1 MDKNILTNRFCG
13 VFVCAIMLFVAQA
26 FAAAW
31 DGKSMSRPQQDK
43 NGVFIITSAEELAW
57 FSDTTNYKLTG
68 DGTTQMY
75 KVNARLD
82 ADLDLGN
89 ELFVPI
95 CGGGGEKKYMGTF
108 DGNGHTISNL
118 RINGAEIAKKK
129 NNARY
134 AQNVGFVAAMSGGTV
149 KNLVLENVDLQSS
162 TDIGLVGS
170 GSQISVGA
178 VVAWQE
184 NGTID
189 GCFASGSI
197 QTSGKG
203 QGVGG
208 IVGNLHKGTVKN
220 CLSTVSIQVS
230 GNEAQVGGIV
240 GLVKKANTITIQ
252 SCVYAGSTLT
262 NTGNGSV
269 GAIVGR
275 QMEDKT
281 VLKVEDCF
289 YNSEIGASGVG
300 SAKNSANV
308 TDKSVGT
315 SNVNLEENICTLN
328 GGEIVN
334 GECSKDSP
342 WSVGENSVSLNGS
355 DGYKVIFNAKSGS
368 FGTNAKTKK
377 VLANGAK
384 ITTSEISIPSHADS
398 AFAGW
403 SLDENATEPDKDLGV
418 VTKPTTVY
426 AVWYPIYTVTFN
438 AAPGTFAD
446 GKTVVQTT
454 KVAKNQKI
462 SVDGFEVPFSYTN
475 TDGTKF
481 YFTGWALT
489 EENSEEDTLHVLPI
503 ATMDTTLYAV
513 WTEAITY
520 TVTYND
526 NGHGKTKVDFVR
538 VEQKQKTDAP
548 ADPEADPGYK
558 FVAWYTEAACENKFD
573 FDETE
578 IEENWILYAKWDA
591 EKFAINYVLNDGVNN
606 KDNPATYTIED
617 QTIVLQ
623 APVRDGYDFAG
634 WFYDKDFSEKAT
646 QITQGST
653 GAKTLYAKWEASFY
667 TVSYLAGTNAFGTV
681 SSDKKKH
688 GASIKLKGEGI
699 FTRKDYVQDGWSLT
713 DGGDKVYCLNGS
725 YSGNADL
732 TLYPHWEKAK
742 NLVVTHY
749 GAVTVFKYPKKTIAE
764 MDGEYTDADA
774 VTIENDIPVDQVV
787 LNRDFKIGMMS
798 TITLPF
804 SIDTAKVKGGLFYKF
819 NRVASENG
827 VDKVKIARVKT
838 EQLGANTP
846 YLVMPTETNLTFKS
860 GVTLN
865 TTADPSEELTK
876 GDWRFVG
883 TYEYI
888 EFNDHPDLGRIWGF
902 AAQAQ
907 KGVKVG
913 QFVKAG
919 KDVKIKSLRAYL
931 LDLRTNALAKSV
943 GESLHS
949 ANWNTSNEIVV
960 EIVDE
965 NDNVIQTGKLNTV
978 TGEIH
983 MDSWFDLNGRK
994 LNAKPTTR
1002 GTYYHNGKREFIK

>member
-1 MDKNILTNRFCG
+1 M
-13 VFVCAIMLFVAQA
+13 
-26 FAAAW
+26 
-31 DGKSMSRPQQDK
+31 
-43 NGVFIITSAEELAW
+43 FIIKSEAELAW
-57 FSDTTNYKLTG
+57 FADSTNSGYKIWSPA
-68 DGTTQMY
+68 QPY
-75 KVNARLD
+75 EVSARLD
-82 ADLDLGN
+82 ADLDMGN
-89 ELFVPI
+89 ELFIPI
-95 CGGGGEKKYMGTF
+95 CGGGGDKLFKGTF

-118 RINGAEIAKKK
+118 RINGAEIAKKVNQPK
-129 NNARY
+129 Y
-134 AQNVGFVAAMSGGTV
+134 AQNVGFIAAMSGGTV
-149 KNLVLENVDLQSS
+149 KNLILENVDIQSS
-162 TDIGLVGS
+162 TNIGLVGS
-170 GSQISVGA
+170 SNQISVGA
-178 VVAWQE
+178 IVGWQQ

-189 GCFASGSI
+189 GCMATGSI
-197 QTSGKG
+197 WTSGNG

-208 IVGNLHKGTVKN
+208 IVGNLHKGTVQN
-220 CLSTVSIQVS
+220 CLSSVSIQAS
-230 GNEAQVGGIV
+230 GQNAQVGGIV
-240 GLVKKANTITIQ
+240 GLTKNNEIEIK
-252 SCVYAGSTLT
+252 SCAYVGTTLESIGS
-262 NTGNGSV
+262 GAV
-269 GAIVGR
+269 GGIVG
-275 QMEDKT
+275 QQ
-281 VLKVEDCF
+281 
-289 YNSEIGASGVG
+289 YNSKSLKIDNCYYDSDAAEKGLGETRANANKPVDNSMGV
-300 SAKNSANV
+300 
-308 TDKSVGT
+308 DD
-315 SNVNLEENICTLN
+315 VNQEEYVCSLN
-328 GGEIVN
+328 QGKIVD
-334 GECSKDSP
+334 GVCSCESP
-342 WSVGENSVSLNGS
+342 WSEGGSGVSLNGS
-355 DGYKVIFNAKSGS
+355 DGYKVVFNAKSGA
-368 FGTNAKTKK
+368 FGENAKTKK

-384 ITTSEISIPSHADS
+384 ITASEISIPSHADS

-426 AVWYPIYTVTFN
+426 AVWYPVYTVTFN

-446 GKTVVQTT
+446 GKTVKQTT
-454 KVAKNQKI
+454 KVAKNEKI

-475 TDGTKF
+475 TEGTKF

-578 IEENWILYAKWDA
+578 IEENWILYAKWEA
-591 EKFAINYVLNDGVNN
+591 EKFAINYVLDSGVNN

-653 GAKTLYAKWEASFY
+653 GAKTLYAKWVASVY
-667 TVSYLAGTNAFGTV
+667 TISYLAGKDAFGTV

-725 YSGNADL
+725 YSGDADL

-764 MDGEYTDADA
+764 MDGEYTDADT

-804 SIDTAKVKGGLFYKF
+804 SIDTAKVKGGTFYKF
-819 NRVASENG
+819 NRVATENG
-827 VDKVKIARVKT
+827 VDKVKIGRVKT
-838 EQLGANTP
+838 KQIGANTP
-846 YLVMPTETNLTFKS
+846 YLVMPTETNLTFEG

-865 TTADPSEELTK
+865 TTTDPSEELTN
-876 GDWRFVG
+876 GDWKFVG

-888 EFNDHPDLGRIWGF
+888 EFNDHADLGRVWGF

-907 KGVKVG
+907 KGVQVG

-919 KDVKIKSLRAYL
+919 KNVKIKSLRAYL
-931 LDLRTNALAKSV
+931 LDLRTNALTKSV

>member
-26 FAAAW
+26 FAAW
-31 DGKSMSRPQQDK
+31 NGSDMSRPQQDK
-43 NGVFIITSAEELAW
+43 NGVFIIKSEAELAW
-57 FSDTTNYKLTG
+57 FSDTTNYKLT
-68 DGTTQMY
+68 DDKTTQLY
-75 KVNARLD
+75 EVNARLD
-82 ADLDLGN
+82 ADLDMGN

-95 CGGGGEKKYMGTF
+95 CGGGGEKIFKGTF

-118 RINGAEIAKKK
+118 RINGAELAKKM

-134 AQNVGFVAAMSGGTV
+134 AQNVGFIAALSGGTV
-149 KNLVLENVDLQSS
+149 KNLILENVDIQSS
-162 TDIGLVGS
+162 TNIGVVGS
-170 GSQISVGA
+170 KNQISVGA
-178 VVAWQE
+178 IVGWQQ

-189 GCFASGSI
+189 NCVASGTI
-197 QTSGKG
+197 LTSGKG

-208 IVGNLHKGTVKN
+208 IVGNLHKGTISN
-220 CLSTVSIQVS
+220 CLSYVSILAS
-230 GNEAQVGGIV
+230 GQNAQVGGIV
-240 GLVKKANTITIQ
+240 GLTKNNEIEIKSCAYVGTTLESIGSGAVGGIVGQQFNSKSLTIENCYYDSDVTQKGLGEIKPDANTPVDNSMGVDDVNQ
-252 SCVYAGSTLT
+252 EEYVCSLNQGK
-262 NTGNGSV
+262 
-269 GAIVGR
+269 IVDG
-275 QMEDKT
+275 
-281 VLKVEDCF
+281 VCS
-289 YNSEIGASGVG
+289 SE
-300 SAKNSANV
+300 
-308 TDKSVGT
+308 
-315 SNVNLEENICTLN
+315 
-328 GGEIVN
+328 
-334 GECSKDSP
+334 SP
-342 WSVGENSVSLNGS
+342 WSEGGSGVSLNGS
-355 DGYKVIFNAKSGS
+355 DGYKVVFNAKSGS
-368 FGTNAKTKK
+368 FGENAKTKK
-377 VLANGAK
+377 IVAKGAK
-384 ITTSEISIPSHADS
+384 ITASEISIPSHADS

-403 SLDENATEPDKDLGV
+403 SLDKNATEPDEDLGV
-418 VTKPTTVY
+418 VSKTTTVY
-426 AVWYPIYTVTFN
+426 AVWYPIYTVTFS

-446 GKTVVQTT
+446 GETIEQTT
-454 KVAKNQKI
+454 KVAKNEKI
-462 SVDGFEVPFSYTN
+462 SVDGFEVPFSYEKE
-475 TDGTKF
+475 GTKF

-489 EENSEEDTLHVLPI
+489 EKSSEEDTLHVLPI

-578 IEENWILYAKWDA
+578 IEENWTLYAKWEA
-591 EKFAINYVLNDGVNN
+591 EKFAINYVLDSGVNN
-606 KDNPATYTIED
+606 KENPATYTVED

-623 APVRDGYDFAG
+623 APVRNGYDFAG
-634 WFYDKDFSEKAT
+634 WFYDKDFSENAT

-653 GAKTLYAKWEASFY
+653 GAKTLYAKWVASVY
-667 TVSYLAGTNAFGTV
+667 TISYLAGKNAFGTV

-699 FTRKDYVQDGWSLT
+699 FTRDGYVQDGWSLT
-713 DGGDKVYCLNGS
+713 DGGKKVYCLNGS
-725 YSGNADL
+725 YSGDADL
-732 TLYPHWEKAK
+732 TLYPHWEK

-749 GAVTVFKYPKKTIAE
+749 GAVTIFKYPKKTIAE
-764 MDGEYTDADA
+764 MDGEYTDADT
-774 VTIENDIPVDQVV
+774 VKIEEDIPVNQVV

-798 TITLPF
+798 TIMLPF
-804 SIDTAKVKGGLFYKF
+804 SIDTAKVKGGSFYKF

-827 VDKVKIARVKT
+827 VDKVKIGRVKT
-838 EQLGANTP
+838 KQIGANTP
-846 YLVMPTETNLTFKS
+846 YLVMPTETNLTFEG

-876 GDWRFVG
+876 GDWKFVG

-888 EFNDHPDLGRIWGF
+888 EFNNHSDLGRIWGF

-907 KGVKVG
+907 DGVKVG

-949 ANWNTSNEIVV
+949 ANWNASNEIVV

-983 MDSWFDLNGRK
+983 LDSWFDLNGRK

-1002 GTYYHNGKREFIK
+1002 GTYYHNGKREFVK